1 MLVDLVRN
9 ITTHLNL
16 KVMEQF
22 LTISNKTDN
31 NLKTASSKNS
41 RSKIAKLYKE
51 YKATTAVAS
60 IFKIDQIPINLK
72 I

>member
-9 ITTHLNL
+9 ITTHLNP

-41 RSKIAKLYKE
+41 KSKIAKLYKE
-51 YKATTAVAS
+51 YKATIAAAS